1 MNKSDACRE
10 VDMITLM
17 SALWRRAWIIA
28 LISVVLGA
36 ICFAWA
42 RFLITPTYE
51 ASALMYVNNTQDPGK
66 PISNS
71 ELSAAQSL
79 VDTYM
84 VILSS
89 RATLDQIRSA
99 AKLTYTDKQLTKMI
113 RAQAVNGTEVF
124 EITVASTD
132 PQEARN
138 IANTVTQVLPARI
151 ADVVEGSSVRVVD
164 YAQLPTS
171 KASPSIPR
179 YTLLGMLTG
188 LILSCAFFILREL
201 FDNQIRSEDQL
212 LQAYPQIPVW
222 RLSLSFCSKAMAMTT
237 GTGRRRDPTN
247 DLQEGTAYSGG
258 SCLFKGTACHA
269 GGPAQLCRLRGV

>member
-28 LISVVLGA
+28 LISVVLGS
-36 ICFAWA
+36 IYFAWA

-89 RATLDQIRSA
+89 RTTLDQIRSA
-99 AKLTYTDKQLTKMI
+99 AKLTYTDK
-113 RAQAVNGTEVF
+113 RSTELKF
-124 EITVASTD
+124 S
-132 PQEARN
+132 RSL
-138 IANTVTQVLPARI
+138 LPAPIRRRPGI
-151 ADVVEGSSVRVVD
+151 
-164 YAQLPTS
+164 LPTRS
-171 KASPSIPR
+171 
-179 YTLLGMLTG
+179 LGCFRPAL
-188 LILSCAFFILREL
+188 
-201 FDNQIRSEDQL
+201 
-212 LQAYPQIPVW
+212 
-222 RLSLSFCSKAMAMTT
+222 
-237 GTGRRRDPTN
+237 PT
-247 DLQEGTAYSGG
+247 
-258 SCLFKGTACHA
+258 
-269 GGPAQLCRLRGV
+269 

>member
-113 RAQAVNGTEVF
+113 RAQAVNGTEV
-124 EITVASTD
+124 S
-132 PQEARN
+132 RSL
-138 IANTVTQVLPARI
+138 LPAPIRRRPGI
-151 ADVVEGSSVRVVD
+151 
-164 YAQLPTS
+164 LPTRS
-171 KASPSIPR
+171 
-179 YTLLGMLTG
+179 
-188 LILSCAFFILREL
+188 LRCFRPAL
-201 FDNQIRSEDQL
+201 
-212 LQAYPQIPVW
+212 
-222 RLSLSFCSKAMAMTT
+222 
-237 GTGRRRDPTN
+237 PT
-247 DLQEGTAYSGG
+247 
-258 SCLFKGTACHA
+258 
-269 GGPAQLCRLRGV
+269 

>member
-89 RATLDQIRSA
+89 READLYGQTAHQ
-99 AKLTYTDKQLTKMI
+99 
-113 RAQAVNGTEVF
+113 N
-124 EITVASTD
+124 D
-132 PQEARN
+132 P
-138 IANTVTQVLPARI
+138 
-151 ADVVEGSSVRVVD
+151 
-164 YAQLPTS
+164 
-171 KASPSIPR
+171 
-179 YTLLGMLTG
+179 
-188 LILSCAFFILREL
+188 C
-201 FDNQIRSEDQL
+201 
-212 LQAYPQIPVW
+212 
-222 RLSLSFCSKAMAMTT
+222 
-237 GTGRRRDPTN
+237 
-247 DLQEGTAYSGG
+247 
-258 SCLFKGTACHA
+258 A
-269 GGPAQLCRLRGV
+269 GGQRN

>member
-1 MNKSDACRE
+1 
-10 VDMITLM
+10 
-17 SALWRRAWIIA
+17 
-28 LISVVLGA
+28 
-36 ICFAWA
+36 
-42 RFLITPTYE
+42 
-51 ASALMYVNNTQDPGK
+51 
-66 PISNS
+66 
-71 ELSAAQSL
+71 
-79 VDTYM
+79 M

-171 KASPSIPR
+171 KASPSILC

-212 LQAYPQIPVW
+212 LQAYPQIPV
-222 RLSLSFCSKAMAMTT
+222 LAVIPEL
-237 GTGRRRDPTN
+237 
-247 DLQEGTAYSGG
+247 LQQSNGHDYGYRQKEGS
-258 SCLFKGTACHA
+258 H
-269 GGPAQLCRLRGV
+269 Q

>member
-1 MNKSDACRE
+1 MICHFL
-10 VDMITLM
+10 VDFLLNDLTADQTLH
-17 SALWRRAWIIA
+17 
-28 LISVVLGA
+28 LG
-36 ICFAWA
+36 
-42 RFLITPTYE
+42 LG
-51 ASALMYVNNTQDPGK
+51 D
-66 PISNS
+66 PISQRFYEMSDN
-71 ELSAAQSL
+71 LVSAGIQPVILRLQSL

-89 RATLDQIRSA
+89 RTTLDQIRSA

-171 KASPSIPR
+171 KASPSIPC

-212 LQAYPQIPVW
+212 LQAYPQIPV
-222 RLSLSFCSKAMAMTT
+222 LAVIPEL
-237 GTGRRRDPTN
+237 
-247 DLQEGTAYSGG
+247 LQQSNGHDDGYRQKEGS
-258 SCLFKGTACHA
+258 H
-269 GGPAQLCRLRGV
+269 Q

>member
-124 EITVASTD
+124 EITAVSYTHL
-132 PQEARN
+132 
-138 IANTVTQVLPARI
+138 T
-151 ADVVEGSSVRVVD
+151 
-164 YAQLPTS
+164 LPT
-171 KASPSIPR
+171 KA
-179 YTLLGMLTG
+179 
-188 LILSCAFFILREL
+188 F
-201 FDNQIRSEDQL
+201 
-212 LQAYPQIPVW
+212 V
-222 RLSLSFCSKAMAMTT
+222 
-237 GTGRRRDPTN
+237 
-247 DLQEGTAYSGG
+247 
-258 SCLFKGTACHA
+258 
-269 GGPAQLCRLRGV
+269 